1 MASELPSDDQFCC
14 PLRYQR
20 HREIVL
26 QVCYTLDMES
36 MLFLLTPCSVSGAAF
51 SDKTVSLAVAQSD
64 MTQSISRLVTKFDTQ
79 DVDGTSAAKSGK
91 VKRGWGKDGNVWFHI
106 SIGSFPKWLKDFA
119 AGYRAGYN
127 AVVAAQ
133 PFDPN
138 NLDGSRLDSVVQ
150 ASHV

>member
-1 MASELPSDDQFCC
+1 
-14 PLRYQR
+14 
-20 HREIVL
+20 
-26 QVCYTLDMES
+26 
-36 MLFLLTPCSVSGAAF
+36 
-51 SDKTVSLAVAQSD
+51 

-79 DVDGTSAAKSGK
+79 NVDGDSKAKSGK
-91 VKRGWGKDGNVWFHI
+91 VKKRWGKDDNVWFHI

-138 NLDGSRLDSVVQ
+138 NLDGSGLDSVVQ
-150 ASHV
+150 ASHIELLLCSISANSGLVRQLWSRSRRLSLRRFRYSVSRPSSPSL